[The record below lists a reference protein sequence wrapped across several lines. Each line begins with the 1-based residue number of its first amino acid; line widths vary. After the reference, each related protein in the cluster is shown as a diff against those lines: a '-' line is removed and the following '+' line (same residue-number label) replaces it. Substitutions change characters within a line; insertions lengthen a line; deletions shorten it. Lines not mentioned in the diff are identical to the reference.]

1 MDHINNASKL
11 QDNVHVQSKID
22 DFFDRFKIG
31 TLLHRCGVQK
41 RHGHGVRSL
50 TQAIFTL
57 PFLGKNF
64 FRGIVIN
71 KDLPFGKDAAY
82 QLLKGTT
89 YNWRRLLLRL
99 GQRLHGFFNRLT
111 DEDRETVL
119 IIDDSSYDR
128 SRSKMV
134 ELLSR
139 VYDHA
144 TGRFMKGFR
153 MLTIC
158 WSDGISCLPIDF
170 SLLSSTDAKKR
181 LCDSQKVM
189 DKRCCAHQRRKEAVT
204 KATEHLE
211 IMVKRILSTGIRA
224 QYLLMDSWFTMP
236 AIVTALSKH
245 IDVIGMVKKS
255 PKIYYRYNGYALD
268 LMAIYR
274 KLKKR
279 PGRAK
284 ILASTLVQLK
294 DGQTV
299 KLVFVRDRRK
309 KDWLALLS
317 TDVTLTD
324 ADIIR
329 IYGKRWDIEVFF
341 KMAKQHLKLAKE
353 IQCRDYDALIAHT
366 SIVFMRYMFLAY
378 QCRIETDHRTFGDLF
393 YCCCDEVSDISFIE
407 ALYRILTFA
416 SAQLKEI
423 GSFCEK
429 TASTF
434 IDVIMDTALQCVGL
448 SKNNL
453 WLKTES

>member
-1 MDHINNASKL
+1 MDHISIASKS
-11 QDNVHVQSKID
+11 QDNIHVQSKID
-22 DFFDRFKIG
+22 DFFDRFSIG
-31 TLLHRCGVQK
+31 TLLHRCGVRK

-57 PFLGKNF
+57 PFVGKNF

-82 QLLKGTT
+82 ELLKGTT

-99 GQRLHGFFNRLT
+99 GHRLNGFFNRLT
-111 DEDRETVL
+111 NENRETVL

-128 SRSKMV
+128 SRSKLV

-139 VYDHA
+139 VYDHS
-144 TGRFMKGFR
+144 TGRFLKGFR

-170 SLLSSTDAKKR
+170 SLLSSADAKKR
-181 LCDSQKVM
+181 LCDSFKVV
-189 DKRCCAHQRRKEAVT
+189 DKRCCAHQRRKEAT
-204 KATEHLE
+204 AKATEHLE
-211 IMVKRILSTGIRA
+211 TMVKRILSTGIRA

-236 AIVTALSKH
+236 VTVAVLAKH

-255 PKIYYRYNGYALD
+255 PKIFYRYNGYAMD
-268 LMAIYR
+268 LMAIYG

-279 PGRAK
+279 RGRAK

-294 DGQTV
+294 DGRSV
-299 KLVFVRDRRK
+299 KIVFVRDKRK

-317 TDVTLTD
+317 TDTSLPD
-324 ADIIR
+324 EDIIR

-341 KMAKQHLKLAKE
+341 KMAKQHLNLAKE

-378 QCRIETDHRTFGDLF
+378 QCRIETDQRTFGDLF

-407 ALYRILTFA
+407 ALYRILTMA
-416 SAQLKEI
+416 TAQLKNI

-429 TASTF
+429 TASAF

-448 SKNNL
+448 SKNSL
-453 WLKTES
+453 CLKPES

>member
-1 MDHINNASKL
+1 MDHISIASES
-11 QDNVHVQSKID
+11 QESIHVQSKID
-22 DFFDRFKIG
+22 DFFDRFRIG
-31 TLLHRCGVQK
+31 TLLNRCGVRK

-57 PFLGKNF
+57 PFVGKNF

-128 SRSKMV
+128 SRSKLV
-134 ELLSR
+134 ELLCR
-139 VYDHA
+139 VYDHS
-144 TGRFMKGFR
+144 TGRFLKGFR
-153 MLTIC
+153 MLTVC
-158 WSDGISCLPIDF
+158 WSDGVSCLPLDF
-170 SLLSSTDAKKR
+170 SLLSSADAKKR
-181 LCDSQKVM
+181 LCDSQKAL
-189 DKRCCAHQRRKEAVT
+189 DKRCCAHQRRKEAT
-204 KATEHLE
+204 IKATEHLE
-211 IMVKRILSTGIRA
+211 VMVKRILSTGIRA

-236 AIVTALSKH
+236 ATVTALAEH

-255 PKIYYRYNGYALD
+255 SKIFYRYNGKSMD
-268 LMAIYR
+268 LMAIYG

-279 PGRAK
+279 RGRAK
-284 ILASTLVQLK
+284 ILASTRVQLK
-294 DGQTV
+294 DGRLA
-299 KLVFVRDRRK
+299 KLVFVRDKRK

-317 TDVTLTD
+317 TDITLPNED
-324 ADIIR
+324 VVR

-353 IQCRDYDALIAHT
+353 IQCRDFDALIAHT
-366 SIVFMRYMFLAY
+366 SIVFMRYMFLVY

-393 YCCCDEVSDISFIE
+393 YFCCDEVNDISFIE
-407 ALYRILTFA
+407 ALYRILTLA
-416 SAQLKEI
+416 ADQLKNI
-423 GSFCEK
+423 GNFCEK
-429 TASTF
+429 TASAF
-434 IDVIMDTALQCVGL
+434 FDAIMNTALQCVGL

-453 WLKTES
+453 VMNPES

>member
-1 MDHINNASKL
+1 MDHISNASES
-11 QDNVHVQSKID
+11 QENIHIQSKID

-31 TLLHRCGVQK
+31 TLLHRCGVHK

-57 PFLGKNF
+57 PFVGKNF

-71 KDLPFGKDAAY
+71 KGLSFGKDAAY
-82 QLLKGTT
+82 ELLKGTT

-99 GQRLHGFFNRLT
+99 GKQLHTFFNRLT

-128 SRSKMV
+128 SRSKLV

-139 VYDHA
+139 VYDHS
-144 TGRFMKGFR
+144 TGRFLKGFR

-158 WSDGISCLPIDF
+158 WSDGISCLPLDF
-170 SLLSSTDAKKR
+170 SLLSSADAKKR
-181 LCDSQKVM
+181 LCDSQKAV
-189 DKRCCAHQRRKEAVT
+189 DKRCCAHQRRKEAT
-204 KATEHLE
+204 DKATEHLE
-211 IMVKRILSTGIRA
+211 TMVKRILSTGIRA

-236 AIVTALSKH
+236 AIVTALAKH
-245 IDVIGMVKKS
+245 IDVIGMVKKT
-255 PKIYYRYNGYALD
+255 PKIFYRYNGHAMD
-268 LMAIYR
+268 LIAIYG

-279 PGRAK
+279 RGRAK

-294 DGQTV
+294 DGQKA
-299 KLVFVRDRRK
+299 KLVFVRDSRK

-317 TDVTLTD
+317 TDTSLPD

-353 IQCRDYDALIAHT
+353 IQSRDYDALIAHT

-393 YCCCDEVSDISFIE
+393 YFCCDEVTDISFIE
-407 ALYRILTFA
+407 ALYRILTLA
-416 SAQLKEI
+416 ADQLKKI
-423 GSFCEK
+423 GNFCEK
-429 TASTF
+429 TASTL
-434 IDVIMDTALQCVGL
+434 IGAIMDTALQCVGL
-448 SKNNL
+448 SKSNL
-453 WLKTES
+453 EMKPES

>member
-1 MDHINNASKL
+1 
-11 QDNVHVQSKID
+11 
-22 DFFDRFKIG
+22 
-31 TLLHRCGVQK
+31 
-41 RHGHGVRSL
+41 
-50 TQAIFTL
+50 
-57 PFLGKNF
+57 
-64 FRGIVIN
+64 
-71 KDLPFGKDAAY
+71 
-82 QLLKGTT
+82 
-89 YNWRRLLLRL
+89 
-99 GQRLHGFFNRLT
+99 
-111 DEDRETVL
+111 
-119 IIDDSSYDR
+119 
-128 SRSKMV
+128 
-134 ELLSR
+134 
-139 VYDHA
+139 
-144 TGRFMKGFR
+144 
-153 MLTIC
+153 
-158 WSDGISCLPIDF
+158 
-170 SLLSSTDAKKR
+170 
-181 LCDSQKVM
+181 M

-236 AIVTALSKH
+236 AIVTALAKH

-284 ILASTLVQLK
+284 ILASTFVQLK

-299 KLVFVRDRRK
+299 KLVFVRDSRK